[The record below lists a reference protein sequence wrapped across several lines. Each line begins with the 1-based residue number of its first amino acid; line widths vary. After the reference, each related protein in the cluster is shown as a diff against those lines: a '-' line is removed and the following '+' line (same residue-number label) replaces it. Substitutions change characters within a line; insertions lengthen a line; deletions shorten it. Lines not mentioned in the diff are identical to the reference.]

1 MFGEVPTAVARL
13 ALCVRTQRRIG
24 ATHALLHLRRLAAA
38 CLRRNIANDSALG
51 TRARRIAM
59 TLAQPLKEID
69 DALAADRLTPAAIT
83 ITMSKLSFVRFQL
96 WYLQRSSGMAFA
108 MEPTPLCEEPDDE
121 KTKTYFPARA
131 RDAGL

>member
-38 CLRRNIANDSALG
+38 CLRRNIADDTAPG

-59 TLAQPLKEID
+59 SLAQPLKEID
-69 DALAADRLTPAAIT
+69 DALAATRLAPNAIVET
-83 ITMSKLSFVRFQL
+83 TLKLSFVRFQL
-96 WYLQRSSGMAFA
+96 WRLQAAILGSDSLG
-108 MEPTPLCEEPDDE
+108 
-121 KTKTYFPARA
+121 
-131 RDAGL
+131 